1 MTTMNAKSGAR
12 KHRRPG
18 ATVRIATTVTI
29 AAIARFGSGPSL
41 RPACPGHKH
50 RARSC
55 AMAAVAGRLGAAVAS
70 TIRVAHLAMAA
81 EAMWKSAI
89 EGGGVTLDWKTAQGG
104 PYEGGGSNIQIC
116 L

>member
-1 MTTMNAKSGAR
+1 MTTTSAKSGAR
-12 KHRRPG
+12 AFRPHG
-18 ATVRIATTVTI
+18 ANVTSAPTVPIVL
-29 AAIARFGSGPSL
+29 FVKGPGLKS
-41 RPACPGHKH
+41 ACPGHKH

-81 EAMWKSAI
+81 EAMWKSAT